1 MRYQHNFSQSTILC
15 VLRKHKFN
23 NVKSTIKSSLIE
35 EIKQAQYNFAI
46 KHKNWIVKN

>member
-1 MRYQHNFSQSTILC
+1 MPVVDIGYQHSFSQSTILR

-23 NVKSTIKSSLIE
+23 NVKSTIKLNLIE

-46 KHKNWIVKN
+46 KYKN